1 MSLKQKII
9 AETRK
14 LFSLKGYVATSI
26 NDILEACNISKGGL
40 YNHFKSKEHLFNA
53 VLEDARRIWRIRNMG
68 GLEEIKSPVMKLI
81 ALINNYQNRYIT
93 DVGSFPGG
101 CIFINLSIDLD
112 DKIPHLAELV
122 NRGFRGF
129 KRLIYN
135 LLIEAKQ
142 KNELKRNINIEEV
155 CEIINAV
162 LIGGAVSYSQEKSK
176 QKLNKTISALENY
189 IKSYMKQS

>member
-112 DKIPHLAELV
+112 DKIPQLAELV